1 MDRRTTPANARVAAA
16 ELQGVVAAAAYVT
29 GTPSFVAVSV
39 ADLLKAP
46 DGPRDRQ
53 LLYGAKVR
61 VLEDHEG
68 WSFVQASD
76 GYVGYVASAALDANA
91 AAPTHRI
98 IACATHAYE
107 RPDFK
112 SPDRLSL
119 PFGAAVAVGRIED
132 RYAETP
138 LGYIPVVHLG
148 PIAHCF
154 SDPVEVARLHLG
166 TPYLWGGNSAF
177 GLDCSGLVQAS
188 LLACGIPCPG
198 DSDMQSAEV
207 GEPIAKDEPLQR
219 GDLIFWKGH
228 VAMMTGPDRMIHA
241 NATHMAVVEED
252 FAEACARIAAKG
264 DGAIIARRRP

>member
-1 MDRRTTPANARVAAA
+1 MDRRTTPANGRVAAA
-16 ELQGVVAAAAYVT
+16 ELEGIVEAETFVAGHVAFVAAPV
-29 GTPSFVAVSV
+29 V
-39 ADLLKAP
+39 DLLKAP

-61 VLEDHEG
+61 VLEDRDG
-68 WSFVQASD
+68 WNFVQASD
-76 GYVGYVASAALDANA
+76 GYVGYVASCALNA
-91 AAPTHRI
+91 KATSPTHRV
-98 IACATHAYE
+98 IARASNVYE

-138 LGYIPVVHLG
+138 LGYIPVVHLA
-148 PIAHCF
+148 PISHRF
-154 SDPVEVARLHLG
+154 SDPVDIARLHLG
-166 TPYLWGGNSAF
+166 APYLWGGNSTF

-198 DSDMQSAEV
+198 DSDMQGREV
-207 GEPIAKDEPLQR
+207 GQALGDNTPLQS

-252 FAEACARIAAKG
+252 FAAACARIAEKG
-264 DGAIIARRRP
+264 DGAIIGRRRP

>member
-1 MDRRTTPANARVAAA
+1 MDRRTTPANGRVAAA
-16 ELQGVVAAAAYVT
+16 ELEGVVAAAAFVE

-61 VLEDHEG
+61 VLEDRDG

-76 GYVGYVASAALDANA
+76 GYVGYLASASLDANA
-91 AAPTHRI
+91 AAPTHRV
-98 IACATHAYE
+98 IARATHAYE
-107 RPDFK
+107 RPNFK
-112 SPDRLSL
+112 STDRLSL
-119 PFGAAVAVGRIED
+119 PFGAAVAVGQIED
-132 RYAETP
+132 LYAETP

-148 PIAHCF
+148 PVADRF

-166 TPYLWGGNSAF
+166 VPYLWGGNSTF
-177 GLDCSGLVQAS
+177 GLDCSGLVQTS

-198 DSDMQSAEV
+198 DSDMQSREV
-207 GEPIAKDEPLQR
+207 GSQLAKDAPLQK
-219 GDLIFWKGH
+219 GDLLFWKGH

-252 FAEACARIAAKG
+252 FAQACPRIAATG

>member
-1 MDRRTTPANARVAAA
+1 MDRRTTPANGRVAAT
-16 ELQGVVAAAAYVT
+16 ELEGVVAAAAYVA
-29 GTPSFVAVSV
+29 GAASFVVVSV

-53 LLYGAKVR
+53 LLCGAKVR
-61 VLEDHEG
+61 VLEDREG

-76 GYVGYVASAALDANA
+76 GYVGYVASGALDAKA
-91 AAPTHRI
+91 AEPTHRV
-98 IACATHAYE
+98 IARATNAYE

-119 PFGAAVAVGRIED
+119 PFGAAVAVNRIEG

-138 LGYIPVVHLG
+138 LGYIPLVHLG
-148 PIAHCF
+148 PVADRLC
-154 SDPVEVARLHLG
+154 DPVEVARLHLG
-166 TPYLWGGNSAF
+166 TPYLWGGNSTF

-198 DSDMQSAEV
+198 DSDMQSTEV
-207 GEPIAKDEPLQR
+207 GQPIAEDEPLQR

-228 VAMMTGPDRMIHA
+228 VAMMTTPDRMIHA